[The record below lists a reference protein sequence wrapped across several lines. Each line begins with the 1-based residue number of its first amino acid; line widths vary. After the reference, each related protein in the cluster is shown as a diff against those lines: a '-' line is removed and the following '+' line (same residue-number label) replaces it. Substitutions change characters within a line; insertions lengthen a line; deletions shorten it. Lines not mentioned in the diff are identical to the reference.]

1 MKRTKENSCC
11 SNSKDKLQPPSNTS
25 PMINELVQNL
35 ITINKTIEGHEMSFE
50 NVLSIVKLYDEM
62 PEPNNL
68 IDEAEEMAAYDIDA
82 LEKSV
87 MKLKEESW
95 RFLSVGMPM
104 LKGVDFKA
112 IAQNY
117 PRTFYNRYQKAEK
130 ELTAYWRD
138 YCRLNNRLDY
148 LDLDSQEY
156 IEAEKRCE
164 DVKAEH
170 DERQKTVRELYTEYE
185 QANIESA
192 PVFRF
197 RADFLEAVIVRYRDI
212 ARAILADI
220 KRMREGGS

>member
-1 MKRTKENSCC
+1 
-11 SNSKDKLQPPSNTS
+11 
-25 PMINELVQNL
+25 
-35 ITINKTIEGHEMSFE
+35 MSFE
-50 NVLSIVKLYDEM
+50 NALSIVKLYDEM

-104 LKGVDFKA
+104 LKEVDFKA

-117 PRTFYNRYQKAEK
+117 SLTFYNRYQKAEK
-130 ELTAYWRD
+130 ELTAYWKA

-156 IEAEKRCE
+156 IEAEKIFDE
-164 DVKAEH
+164 AKAEH
-170 DERQKTVRELYTEYE
+170 DEKQSVVRELYAEYE
-185 QANIESA
+185 EANMESA

-197 RADFLEAVIVRYRDI
+197 RADFLETVIVRYRDI
-212 ARAILADI
+212 ATAILADI
-220 KRMREGGS
+220 KRIREGS

>member
-1 MKRTKENSCC
+1 
-11 SNSKDKLQPPSNTS
+11 
-25 PMINELVQNL
+25 MITELIKNL
-35 ITINKTIEGHEMSFE
+35 IAINNSIEGQEMSFV
-50 NVLSIVKLYDEM
+50 NALSIVKFYDEM

-68 IDEAEEMAAYDIDA
+68 IDEAEDIVAFDIDA

-87 MKLKEESW
+87 MKLKEESE
-95 RFLSVGMPM
+95 RFLSVGVSR
-104 LKGVDFKA
+104 LKEVDFKI

-117 PRTFYNRYQKAEK
+117 SHTFYNRYQKAEK

-156 IEAEKRCE
+156 IEAEKLCE
-164 DVKAEH
+164 EAKAEH
-170 DERQKTVRELYTEYE
+170 DERQKTVRRLYTEYE

-197 RADFLEAVIVRYRDI
+197 RADFPETVIVRYRDI
-212 ARAILADI
+212 ASAILADI
-220 KRMREGGS
+220 KRIREGGS

>member
-1 MKRTKENSCC
+1 
-11 SNSKDKLQPPSNTS
+11 
-25 PMINELVQNL
+25 MINELVQNL
-35 ITINKTIEGHEMSFE
+35 IAINNITEGQELSFADA
-50 NVLSIVKLYDEM
+50 LSIVEIYDKM

-87 MKLKEESW
+87 MKLKDESW

-104 LKGVDFKA
+104 LKEVDFKA

-117 PRTFYNRYQKAEK
+117 SGTFYNRYQKAEK

-156 IEAEKRCE
+156 IEAEKLCE
-164 DVKAEH
+164 EAKAQH
-170 DERQKTVRELYTEYE
+170 DERQKAIGELYTEYE

-197 RADFLEAVIVRYRDI
+197 RADFLEAVIVRYHDI
-212 ARAILADI
+212 ANAILADI
-220 KRMREGGS
+220 KGIREGGS

>member
-1 MKRTKENSCC
+1 
-11 SNSKDKLQPPSNTS
+11 
-25 PMINELVQNL
+25 MITELIQNL
-35 ITINKTIEGHEMSFE
+35 FTINNSIEGQEMSFE
-50 NVLSIVKLYDEM
+50 NALSIVKLYEEM

-104 LKGVDFKA
+104 LKEVDFKA

-117 PRTFYNRYQKAEK
+117 SGTFYNRYQKAEK

-156 IEAEKRCE
+156 IEAEKLCE
-164 DVKAEH
+164 EAKAQH
-170 DERQKTVRELYTEYE
+170 DERQKVVRELYTEHE

-197 RADFLEAVIVRYRDI
+197 RADFLKAVIVRYHDI

-220 KRMREGGS
+220 KRIREGGS

>member
-1 MKRTKENSCC
+1 
-11 SNSKDKLQPPSNTS
+11 
-25 PMINELVQNL
+25 MINELVQNL

-50 NVLSIVKLYDEM
+50 NALSIVKLYDEM

-138 YCRLNNRLDY
+138 NCRLNNRLDY

-164 DVKAEH
+164 EVKAEH

-185 QANIESA
+185 QANKESA
-192 PVFRF
+192 LVFRF

-212 ARAILADI
+212 VSAILTDI
-220 KRMREGGS
+220 KRIREGGS

>member
-1 MKRTKENSCC
+1 
-11 SNSKDKLQPPSNTS
+11 
-25 PMINELVQNL
+25 
-35 ITINKTIEGHEMSFE
+35 MSFE
-50 NVLSIVKLYDEM
+50 NALSIVKFYDEM

-68 IDEAEEMAAYDIDA
+68 IDEAEEMAASDIDA

-104 LKGVDFKA
+104 LKEVDFKA

-117 PRTFYNRYQKAEK
+117 SGTFYNRYQKAEK

-138 YCRLNNRLDY
+138 YCQLNNRLDY

-156 IEAEKRCE
+156 IEAEKLCE
-164 DVKAEH
+164 EAKAEH
-170 DERQKTVRELYTEYE
+170 DERQKVVQRYSEYE
-185 QANIESA
+185 QANKNSA

-197 RADFLEAVIVRYRDI
+197 RADFLEAVIIRYHDI
-212 ARAILADI
+212 AIAILTDI
-220 KRMREGGS
+220 KRIREGGS

>member
-1 MKRTKENSCC
+1 
-11 SNSKDKLQPPSNTS
+11 
-25 PMINELVQNL
+25 MINELVQNL
-35 ITINKTIEGHEMSFE
+35 ITINKSIEGQEMSFE
-50 NVLSIVKLYDEM
+50 NALSIVKLYDEM

-104 LKGVDFKA
+104 LKEVDFKA

-117 PRTFYNRYQKAEK
+117 SLTFYNRYQKAEK
-130 ELTAYWRD
+130 ELTAYWKA

-156 IEAEKRCE
+156 IEAEKIFDE
-164 DVKAEH
+164 AKAEH
-170 DERQKTVRELYTEYE
+170 DEKQSVVRELYAEYE
-185 QANIESA
+185 EANMESA

-197 RADFLEAVIVRYRDI
+197 RADFLETVIVRYRDI
-212 ARAILADI
+212 ATAILADI
-220 KRMREGGS
+220 KRIREGS

>member
-1 MKRTKENSCC
+1 
-11 SNSKDKLQPPSNTS
+11 
-25 PMINELVQNL
+25 MINELVQNL
-35 ITINKTIEGHEMSFE
+35 IAINNITEGQELSFADA
-50 NVLSIVKLYDEM
+50 LSIVEIYDEM
-62 PEPNNL
+62 PEPNSL

-117 PRTFYNRYQKAEK
+117 SGTFYNRYQKAEK

-148 LDLDSQEY
+148 LDLDSKEY
-156 IEAEKRCE
+156 IEAEKLCE
-164 DVKAEH
+164 EAKAQH
-170 DERQKTVRELYTEYE
+170 DERQKAVRELYTEYE

-197 RADFLEAVIVRYRDI
+197 RADFLEAVIVRYHDI
-212 ARAILADI
+212 ASAILADI
-220 KRMREGGS
+220 KGIREGGT

>member
-1 MKRTKENSCC
+1 
-11 SNSKDKLQPPSNTS
+11 
-25 PMINELVQNL
+25 MITELIQNL
-35 ITINKTIEGHEMSFE
+35 ITINNSIEGQEMSFE
-50 NVLSIVKLYDEM
+50 NALSIVKLYDEM

-68 IDEAEEMAAYDIDA
+68 IDEAEEMAAYDINA

-104 LKGVDFKA
+104 LKEVDFKA

-117 PRTFYNRYQKAEK
+117 SGTFYNRYQKAEK

-156 IEAEKRCE
+156 IEAEKLCE
-164 DVKAEH
+164 EAKAQH
-170 DERQKTVRELYTEYE
+170 DERQKVVQRLYSEYE
-185 QANIESA
+185 QANKNSA

-197 RADFLEAVIVRYRDI
+197 RADFLEAVIIRYHDI
-212 ARAILADI
+212 AIAILIDI
-220 KRMREGGS
+220 KRIRKGGS